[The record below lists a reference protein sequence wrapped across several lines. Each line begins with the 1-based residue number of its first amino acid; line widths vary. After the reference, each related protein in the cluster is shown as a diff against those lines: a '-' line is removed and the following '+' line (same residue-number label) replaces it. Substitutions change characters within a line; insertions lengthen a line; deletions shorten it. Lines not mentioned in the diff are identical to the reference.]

1 MLGKFSTDGFP
12 LSVELKCVA
21 CLHFVFTW
29 SGMCVNKCV
38 ALKHEER
45 AGILLDRWFVLEK

>member
-12 LSVELKCVA
+12 LFVELKCVA

-38 ALKHEER
+38 ALKHEEP
-45 AGILLDRWFVLEK
+45 AGNPFG